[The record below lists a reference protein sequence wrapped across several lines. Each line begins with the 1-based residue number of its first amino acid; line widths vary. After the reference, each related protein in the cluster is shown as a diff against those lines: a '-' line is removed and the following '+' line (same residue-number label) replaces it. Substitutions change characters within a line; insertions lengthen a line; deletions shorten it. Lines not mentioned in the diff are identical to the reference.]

1 MLQSLFERKANSTV
15 SFLYLASDAKPPG
28 LLPSK
33 SVNLDDT
40 PGEVSLRF
48 VLRSIKH
55 EAN

>member
-33 SVNLDDT
+33 TVNLDDT

-48 VLRSIKH
+48 VLRSIK
-55 EAN
+55 ARG